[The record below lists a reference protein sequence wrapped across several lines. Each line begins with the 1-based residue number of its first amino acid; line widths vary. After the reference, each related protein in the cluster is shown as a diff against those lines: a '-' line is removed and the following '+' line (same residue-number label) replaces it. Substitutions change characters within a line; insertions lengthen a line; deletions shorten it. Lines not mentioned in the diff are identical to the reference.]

1 MAVILYL
8 SSSFFSLLDL
18 PSPALASNSAFY
30 REQNKENNPL
40 QVKLDKNLAS
50 LMCNLLEESRNLCEA
65 KWNYSDCSFTSVVH
79 VYIILRWFH

>member
-40 QVKLDKNLAS
+40 QVELDKKILLYLCVTWLKNHGTFVSPNGITVILGL
-50 LMCNLLEESRNLCEA
+50 LM
-65 KWNYSDCSFTSVVH
+65 
-79 VYIILRWFH
+79 

>member
-18 PSPALASNSAFY
+18 PLPALASNSAFY

-40 QVKLDKNLAS
+40 QVKLNKKKS
-50 LMCNLLEESRNLCEA
+50 C
-65 KWNYSDCSFTSVVH
+65 FTYV
-79 VYIILRWFH
+79 

>member
-30 REQNKENNPL
+30 REQNKENNNPL
-40 QVKLDKNLAS
+40 QVKLDKNLAL
-50 LMCNLLEESRNLCEA
+50 LMCNLVEESWNLCES

-79 VYIILRWFH
+79 VYIILG

>member
-30 REQNKENNPL
+30 REQNKENSPL
-40 QVKLDKNLAS
+40 QVKLDKNLA
-50 LMCNLLEESRNLCEA
+50 LLTCNLAEESWLLYET
-65 KWNYSDCSFTSVVH
+65 KWNYSDSSFTSVVH
-79 VYIILRWFH
+79 VYIILGWFH

>member
-18 PSPALASNSAFY
+18 PSPALVSNSAFY

-40 QVKLDKNLAS
+40 QVKLDKNLTS
-50 LMCNLLEESRNLCEA
+50 LMCNLIEESWNLCES

>member
-50 LMCNLLEESRNLCEA
+50 LMCNLILKNHGTFVSPNGI
-65 KWNYSDCSFTSVVH
+65 TVTVVSL
-79 VYIILRWFH
+79 V

>member
-30 REQNKENNPL
+30 REKNKENSPL
-40 QVKLDKNLAS
+40 QVKLDKNLAL
-50 LMCNLLEESRNLCEA
+50 LMCNLAEESWNLYET
-65 KWNYSDCSFTSVVH
+65 KWNYSYSSFTSVVH
-79 VYIILRWFH
+79 VYIILG

>member
-1 MAVILYL
+1 MAVVLYL

-40 QVKLDKNLAS
+40 QVKLDKKKI
-50 LMCNLLEESRNLCEA
+50 LLYFVSPNGI
-65 KWNYSDCSFTSVVH
+65 TVTVVLL
-79 VYIILRWFH
+79 VLGRFH